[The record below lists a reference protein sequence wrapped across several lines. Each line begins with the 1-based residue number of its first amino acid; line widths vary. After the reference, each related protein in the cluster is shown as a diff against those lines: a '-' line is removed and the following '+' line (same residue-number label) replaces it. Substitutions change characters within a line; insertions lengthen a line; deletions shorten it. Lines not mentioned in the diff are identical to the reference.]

1 MLYSDL
7 RKIRKIFF
15 SYTDVAEIL
24 KVSEDSSKV
33 YCNRFV
39 KQNLIIRLKRDFY
52 ILREKWENLTLNQLM
67 ELANLL
73 QVPSYISL
81 TTALIYYGISSQVQ
95 QNFIESI
102 SVMRTKEI
110 VVENVVFKYC
120 KIKKNLYSGFNKV
133 ENLFIAM
140 PEKALLDALYLN
152 VLGKY
157 RLDLNS
163 IDFNKFDKEKLN
175 YLLKDY
181 PPRIKDMI
189 KKILNKINNERT

>member
-24 KVSEDSSKV
+24 KVSEDSAKV
-33 YCNRFV
+33 YCNRFI
-39 KQNLIIRLKRDFY
+39 KQNLIIRPKRGFY
-52 ILREKWENLTLNQLM
+52 ILREKWENITLKQLM

-81 TTALIYYGISSQVQ
+81 TTALIYYGITSQVQ

-110 VVENVVFKYC
+110 DVESTVFKYF
-120 KIKKNLYSGFNKV
+120 KIKRNLYSGFNKV

-175 YLLKDY
+175 YLLKNRL
-181 PPRIKDMI
+181 PRIRDMI
-189 KKILNKINNERT
+189 RKILNGINNEGT

>member
-24 KVSEDSSKV
+24 KVSEDSAKV

-39 KQNLIIRLKRDFY
+39 KQNLIIRPKRDFY
-52 ILREKWENLTLNQLM
+52 ILREKWENITLDQLM

-81 TTALIYYGISSQVQ
+81 TTALIYYGITSQVQ

-110 VVENVVFKYC
+110 DVESTVFKYF
-120 KIKKNLYSGFNKV
+120 KIKRNLYSGFNKV

-140 PEKALLDALYLN
+140 PEKALIDALYLN
-152 VLGKY
+152 ALGKY

-175 YLLKDY
+175 YLLKNCL
-181 PPRIKDMI
+181 PRIRDMI
-189 KKILNKINNERT
+189 RKILNGINNERT

>member
-24 KVSEDSSKV
+24 KVSEDSAKV
-33 YCNRFV
+33 YCNRFI
-39 KQNLIIRLKRDFY
+39 KQNLIIRPKRGFY
-52 ILREKWENLTLNQLM
+52 ILREKWENITLKQLM

-81 TTALIYYGISSQVQ
+81 TTALIYYGITSQVQ

-110 VVENVVFKYC
+110 DVESTVFKYF
-120 KIKKNLYSGFNKV
+120 KIKRNLYSGFNKV

-175 YLLKDY
+175 YLLKNC
-181 PPRIKDMI
+181 PPRIRDMI
-189 KKILNKINNERT
+189 RKILNEINNEGT

>member
-7 RKIRKIFF
+7 RKIKKIFF

-24 KVSEDSSKV
+24 KVSEDSAKV
-33 YCNRFV
+33 YCNRFI
-39 KQNLIIRLKRDFY
+39 KQNLIIRPKRDFY
-52 ILREKWENLTLNQLM
+52 ILREKWENITLKQLM
-67 ELANLL
+67 ELANLV

-81 TTALIYYGISSQVQ
+81 TTALIYYGITSQVQ

-110 VVENVVFKYC
+110 DVESTVFKYF
-120 KIKKNLYSGFNKV
+120 KIKRNLYSGFNKV

-175 YLLKDY
+175 YLLKNCH
-181 PPRIKDMI
+181 PRIRDMI
-189 KKILNKINNERT
+189 RKILNGINNEGT

>member
-24 KVSEDSSKV
+24 KVSEGSAKV
-33 YCNRFV
+33 YCNRFI
-39 KQNLIIRLKRDFY
+39 KQNLIIRPKRDFY
-52 ILREKWENLTLNQLM
+52 ILREKWENITLNQLM

-81 TTALIYYGISSQVQ
+81 TTALIYYGITSQVQ

-110 VVENVVFKYC
+110 NVESTVFKYF
-120 KIKKNLYSGFNKV
+120 KIKRNLYSGFNKV

-140 PEKALLDALYLN
+140 PEKALIDALYLN
-152 VLGKY
+152 AFGKY

-175 YLLKDY
+175 YLLKNY
-181 PPRIKDMI
+181 LPRIRDMI
-189 KKILNKINNERT
+189 RKILNGINNEGT